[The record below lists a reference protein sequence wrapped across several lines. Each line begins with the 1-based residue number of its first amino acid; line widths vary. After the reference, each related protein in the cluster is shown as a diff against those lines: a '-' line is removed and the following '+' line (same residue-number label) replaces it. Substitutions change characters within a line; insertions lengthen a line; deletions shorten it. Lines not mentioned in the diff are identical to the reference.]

1 MDSSIILRFII
12 LTAVIEILLDVYVN
26 MTWRRFVHRRQ
37 WNIWWSHIVWIL
49 SAVVFAASVFS
60 GYSRMT
66 SGTMGEWGMA
76 TQYAM
81 WLWYLPKLPI
91 VLVLLIKDKFR
102 LLRWGWRKTITIIFR
117 KQARVSLSSSSAS
130 VNLSPLKEELSHSGE
145 ILVSTPSKGSAS
157 SPENA
162 SNSRRDF
169 LQKAGWAMAGVP
181 FIVVTNGMFRTLYDF
196 RVEQVMLPIKGLP
209 PALEGLRI
217 LQISDIHA
225 GSFGSERPF
234 AEVGRLIREQKPD
247 VIVVTGDFVNSRP
260 DELPTVYRE
269 LELLKAPLGV
279 FGSLGNHDHFMTPE
293 NHAVLTSSL
302 QKTAVDLLV
311 NEHRIISI
319 DGAKLAIAGTDNTGF
334 NQHYARLDEALAGI
348 EPGVPTILLAHD
360 PTFWDKEVQGKTSVD
375 AMLSGHTHGGQ
386 VAFHI
391 PGMTISPAQIV
402 FKQWAGL
409 YRNGEQ
415 LLYVNRGIGT
425 VGPPVR
431 IGVPP
436 EVTVFTLA
444 RAETRA

>member
-12 LTAVIEILLDVYVN
+12 MTAVIEILFDVYVN
-26 MTWRRFVHRRQ
+26 MTWWRFVRRRQ
-37 WNIWWSHIVWIL
+37 WNIWWSHIVWML
-49 SAVVFAASVFS
+49 SAVMFAASVFS

-66 SGTMGEWGMA
+66 SGTIGEWGMA
-76 TQYAM
+76 VQYAI
-81 WLWYLPKLPI
+81 WFWYLPKIPI
-91 VLVLLIKDKFR
+91 VLILLIKDKLR
-102 LLRWGWRKTITIIFR
+102 LLRWGWTKVTRIIFR
-117 KQARVSLSSSSAS
+117 KQVQVSSPPAPASA
-130 VNLSPLKEELSHSGE
+130 NLSPLKEELSHNRE
-145 ILVSTPSKGSAS
+145 LLLSTPLKV
-157 SPENA
+157 SPA
-162 SNSRRDF
+162 TSGDPSNSRRDF
-169 LQKAGWAMAGVP
+169 LQKVGWAMAGAP
-181 FIVVTNGMFRTLYDF
+181 FIIVTDGMFRTLYDF

-234 AEVGRLIREQKPD
+234 AEVGRLMREQKPD

-260 DELPTVYRE
+260 DELPTIYRE

-293 NHAVLTSSL
+293 NHVILTSSIR
-302 QKTAVDLLV
+302 KTAVDVLV

-334 NQHYARLDEALAGI
+334 NQHYARLDVALAGI
-348 EPGVPTILLAHD
+348 EPDVPTILLAHD
-360 PTFWDKEVQGKTSVD
+360 PTFWDKEVRGKTSVD

-386 VAFHI
+386 IAIRV

-409 YRNGEQ
+409 YRNDEQ

-436 EVTVFTLA
+436 EITIFTLT